1 MEWEI
6 ILDNEYKTVEKRT
19 NETGLV
25 ETRELL
31 KQKWHDENPPA
42 VPEPQPTET
51 ELLMDY
57 VIDVDYRVTMI
68 ELGL

>member
-6 ILDNEYKTVEKRT
+6 VLEDEYKTVETRT
-19 NETGLV
+19 NEAGLV
-25 ETRELL
+25 ETREVL

-42 VPEPQPTET
+42 VPETQPTET